1 VGRPLAAPAAPAAPA
16 GPAGLTPAD
25 FGIGRLFWELRDA
38 AVVGDAGTGRIVLWN
53 PAAERLFGYTAAEA
67 VGLPIDVLVPHSLK
81 RRHRAGLTRF
91 RETGHGP
98 LIGGGAPV
106 ELPAR
111 RKGGEEFW
119 VELSLSPLE
128 VSEVGDGSGAGRFVL
143 ALVRDATP
151 RKRAEAEHLARLRAE
166 TGRAEAERRARLAAF
181 GAEVGG
187 ALNESPTLA
196 EALQRTAEA
205 LVRHLDAAF
214 ARIWTLDEAAQ
225 MLELRA
231 SAGLYTH
238 LDGGHARVPVGRLK
252 IGRIAR
258 EGRPHLTNDVPHDPQ
273 VGDRAWARREGLV
286 AFAGYPL
293 LVERRVVGV
302 LALFARHPLEP
313 ETLDELAGVADAVA
327 QCVER
332 KRTEAALQR
341 SEARF
346 RALIERS
353 ADMLTLHRRDG
364 TITYLS
370 PSTSRLLGYAP
381 ADLLGHSLLE
391 SVHPEDRPRIAALLA
406 DLVARPGAVEVARY
420 RLRHRD
426 GTWRWIEAT
435 GTNLLEEPA
444 VGAVVINR
452 RDVTAEVEAQ
462 QLLEARVAE
471 RTRELATLLE
481 VGRELAATPAL
492 RPLLEALLA
501 HLKALVDYAG
511 VAVLL
516 REGEALRYAFLG
528 GPDRWEEAQRVSY
541 RVADLGD
548 VWERLGGDEP
558 VVVGDVRDGSPDA
571 RRFRALTAGETGLD
585 FIRSLLWV
593 PLVAKGRLIGL
604 LSIARAA
611 PHAFAARDAAL
622 ALAVARQAAVAIE
635 SARLHE
641 RDREAAALEE
651 RQRLARELHDSVSQ
665 ALYSIALNAA
675 AAGESLRRQDTPR
688 TARQV
693 REVRRLAG
701 AGLAEMRA
709 LIFELRAES
718 LAEEGLVAAL
728 QKQAA
733 AVEARHA
740 LKVRAALGPEPP
752 LPLAAKEALYRI
764 AQEALHNTVKHA
776 RARAAELTL
785 SLDGGR
791 VALLVRDRGRGFDAG
806 ASFPGHLGLRS
817 MRERAAAAGGTLE
830 VESAPRRGTTVRVSL
845 PLAPAGSQTS
855 EPGGGSR
862 PGPPPAPS
870 PPPPLASSGE
880 DG

>member
-1 VGRPLAAPAAPAAPA
+1 VRRSPEH
-16 GPAGLTPAD
+16 
-25 FGIGRLFWELRDA
+25 FGIGGPFWRIRDA
-38 AVVGDAGTGRIVLWN
+38 LVVGDARTGRIVSWN
-53 PAAERLFGYTAAEA
+53 PAAEALFGYSAEEA
-67 VGLPIDVLVPHSLK
+67 VGLPIDVLVPTALK
-81 RRHRAGLTRF
+81 ARHRAGLAHY
-91 RETGHGP
+91 EQTGHGP
-98 LIGGGAPV
+98 LVDGGGPV

-111 RKGGEEFW
+111 RKSGEELW

-128 VSEVGDGSGAGRFVL
+128 ADGVGGGPGSRRFVL

-151 RKRAEAEHLARLRAE
+151 RKRAEAEHLERLRAE
-166 TGRAEAERRARLAAF
+166 TGRAEAEQRARLAAF

-187 ALNESPTLA
+187 ALTHGPTLP

-214 ARIWTLDEAAQ
+214 ARIWTLDEAARV
-225 MLELRA
+225 LELRA
-231 SAGLYTH
+231 SAGRYTH
-238 LDGGHARVPVGRLK
+238 LDGAHARVPVGRYK

-258 EGRPHLTNDVPHDPQ
+258 ERRPHLTNDVQHDPR
-273 VGDRAWARREGLV
+273 VGDRAWARREGMV

-293 LVERRVVGV
+293 LVDGRVVGV

-346 RALIERS
+346 RALIEHS
-353 ADMLTLHRRDG
+353 DDMLTLHRRDG

-370 PSTSRLLGYAP
+370 PSTARLLGYAP
-381 ADLLGHSLLE
+381 SDLLGRSLLE
-391 SVHPEDRPRIAALLA
+391 SVHPDDRPRIAELFA
-406 DLVARPGAVEVARY
+406 DLVARPGAVEGARY

-426 GTWRWIEAT
+426 GSWRWIEAT

-462 QLLEARVAE
+462 QLLEDRVAE
-471 RTRELATLLE
+471 RTRELAALLE
-481 VGRELAATPAL
+481 VGRELAATPEL
-492 RPLLEALLA
+492 RPLLEALLT

-516 REGEALRYAFLG
+516 RDGEEVRYAFLG
-528 GPDRWEEAQRVSY
+528 GPDRWQEAQHVRY
-541 RVADLGD
+541 PVAGFEAA
-548 VWERLGGDEP
+548 WERLGRDEP
-558 VVVGDVRDGSPDA
+558 VVIGDVHDGSPDA

-585 FIRSLLWV
+585 FIRSVLWA

-604 LSIARAA
+604 LSIARSA
-611 PHAFAARDAAL
+611 PHAFTARDAAL

-635 SARLHE
+635 NARLHE

-675 AAGESLRRQDTPR
+675 AAGESLRRQDGRR

-693 REVRRLAG
+693 RDVRRLAG

-728 QKQAA
+728 TKQAA

-776 RARAAELTL
+776 RARAAEVTL
-785 SLDGGR
+785 YQDEGR
-791 VALLVRDRGRGFDAG
+791 VALVVRDRGRGFDPG

-817 MRERAAAAGGTLE
+817 MRERAAAAGGALE
-830 VESAPRRGTTVRVSL
+830 VESAPRRGTTVRVTL
-845 PLAPAGSQTS
+845 PLTA
-855 EPGGGSR
+855 R
-862 PGPPPAPS
+862 
-870 PPPPLASSGE
+870 SG
-880 DG
+880 D